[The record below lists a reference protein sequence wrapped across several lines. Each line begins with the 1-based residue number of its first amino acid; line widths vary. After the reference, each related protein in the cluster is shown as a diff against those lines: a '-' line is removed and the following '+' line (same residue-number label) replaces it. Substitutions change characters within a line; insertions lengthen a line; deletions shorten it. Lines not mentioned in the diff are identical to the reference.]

1 MFRELNFQTKVFDM
15 LDKYLA
21 TLSYE
26 KEAVQESIDA
36 AVMDPEKAKYIPDYP
51 EFAFKKLKNEKHLPS
66 SRNHTPFSP
75 RKDSVGRPVPNITL
89 KVPTAGGKTWLAVK
103 SASKILNNYLGQ
115 NYGFILWIVP
125 SEAIYTQTL
134 ENFKDRTH
142 PYRQALDRAAA
153 GRVKILTKNDSLNAR
168 DIGSNLCVMVLMLQS
183 ANRRSKE
190 VLKIFKD
197 RHNVKGFVPSAAEVE
212 EHRVIIKSFGGVEYI
227 KKNKN
232 LDIYGDKLF
241 PIVMD
246 SLGNALRM
254 IKPVVVMD
262 EGHKAIAAQAYETLY
277 GFNPSFVLEL
287 TATPKDILPR
297 GGKNPQAA
305 RYANLLVEI
314 TGLEL
319 EAEGMIKMP
328 LTLDPRKRTDW
339 KATLNA
345 AVDKLDILQ
354 MEADAF
360 RANENRYIRP
370 ILLVQVERTG
380 KDQRDGTRIHSEDA
394 RDWLLQTG
402 FTTEQVAIKTA
413 DQNDLKE
420 EKNKDLLSPFNEVRV
435 IITKEA
441 LQEGW
446 DCPFAYVLCSLA
458 PRSNLSAMTQLV
470 GRILRQPQAMKTGV
484 DALDKSY
491 VFTHQTETRDLLEA
505 IKNGL
510 ESNGLGDLVLEVVTE
525 SGDGAGAMTRTIKRR
540 EKFKNLDIHLPK
552 ILVDRDGVMG
562 SLNYETD
569 ILAKINWHDFDP
581 SPIAETLHLDDA
593 PSSGHIVEFG
603 LNKDGDTA
611 FLSTMLERLP
621 ELTCFDTVLAV
632 QKISDIVL
640 NRFVAREIVS
650 KLITALESKG
660 YDEQTLG
667 SKSLRI
673 IDGLRKGLQIE
684 QDCQAEAYFKKS
696 VKNGGIQFRLR
707 ADGNNWKMPRAMM
720 INQAEESRLLVD
732 HDGVPVKTSLFE
744 QVYRAEFNNEE
755 REVAVF
761 LDEQKTLGWWHR
773 NIAKKHYG
781 LQGWR
786 KGSIYPDFI
795 FSVAPDGQTSK
806 LVALEMKGE
815 HLAGNEDTQYKEDVM
830 KFLTENFDWDSTQS
844 VGEFK
849 VTTNDASV
857 VCDLILLEDW
867 DNNLPSRYFSK

>member
-1 MFRELNFQTKVFDM
+1 MFRELDFQTKVFDM

-21 TLSYE
+21 ALLHE
-26 KEAVQESIDA
+26 KENVQASIDA
-36 AVMDPEKAKYIPDYP
+36 AVLDYEKVKYIPDYP
-51 EFAFKKLKNEKHLPS
+51 EFAFKKLKAEKHLPP

-115 NYGFILWIVP
+115 NHGFILWIVP

-134 ENFKDRTH
+134 KNFKDRTH

-153 GRVKILTKNDSLNAR
+153 GRVKILTKTDSLNAR

-190 VLKIFKD
+190 VLKMFKD
-197 RHNVKGFVPSAAEVE
+197 RGDVNGFVPSATEVE
-212 EHRVIIKSFGGVEYI
+212 EHRKIVKSFGDVKYI
-227 KKNKN
+227 KENKN
-232 LDIYGDKLF
+232 LDIYGDGLF
-241 PIVMD
+241 PIVKD

-305 RYANLLVEI
+305 RYANLLIEI
-314 TGLEL
+314 SGLEL

-339 KATLNA
+339 QATLNA
-345 AVDKLDILQ
+345 AVDKLDSLQ
-354 MEADAF
+354 AEADAF

-402 FTTEQVAIKTA
+402 FTAEQIAIKTA
-413 DQNDLKE
+413 DQNDIKGQ
-420 EKNKDLLSPFNEVRV
+420 DLLSRSNDVRV

-458 PRSNLSAMTQLV
+458 SRSNLSAMTQLV
-470 GRILRQPQAMKTGV
+470 GRILRQPHAMKTEV
-484 DALDKSY
+484 DALDRSY
-491 VFTHQTETRDLLEA
+491 VFTHQTETRDLLKA
-505 IKNGL
+505 VKNGL

-525 SGDGAGAMTRTIKRR
+525 NNDDNSAIARVIKRR

-552 ILVDRDGVMG
+552 ILVDRDGVMR
-562 SLNYETD
+562 SLDYETD

-581 SPIAETLHLDDA
+581 SPIAEALHLDNA
-593 PSSGHIVEFG
+593 PASDNIVEFNI
-603 LNKDGDTA
+603 NKGSGAT
-611 FLSTMLERLP
+611 FLSTVLERLP
-621 ELTCFDTVLAV
+621 ELTCFDPVLAV
-632 QKISDIVL
+632 QKTSDIVL
-640 NRFVAREIVS
+640 NPFVAREIVG
-650 KLITALESKG
+650 KLVTALESKG
-660 YDEQTLG
+660 HDEQTLG
-667 SKSLRI
+667 SKSSRI
-673 IDGLRKGLQIE
+673 IDELRKGLQIE
-684 QDCQAEAYFKKS
+684 QDRQAEIYFKKA
-696 VKNGGIQFRLR
+696 VKNGAIQFRLR
-707 ADGNNWKMPRAMM
+707 ADGNNWKMPKAMM
-720 INQAEESRLLVD
+720 INQAEESRQLVNY
-732 HDGVPVKTSLFE
+732 DGQPVDASLFE

-755 REVAVF
+755 RDVAVF

-815 HLAGNEDTQYKEDVM
+815 HLAGNEDTKYKEDVM
-830 KFLTENFDWDSTQS
+830 KFLTENFDWDNTQS
-844 VGEFK
+844 VGELK
-849 VTTNDASV
+849 ITTNDASV
-857 VCDLILLEDW
+857 VCDLILLSDW
-867 DNNLPSRYFSK
+867 KNNLPSQHFPK